1 MSKVISAD
9 GTPISYQRRGDGRPV
24 ILVGG
29 ALNDQQSSAPLA
41 AALAPH
47 LTAISYD
54 RRGRG
59 ASGDTPPYA
68 VEREIEDLAALIAE
82 AGGRAGV
89 CGFSSGSVLALDA
102 VAAGLPISGLGLFE
116 PPFRL
121 PDGPQLPP
129 DYQEH
134 VTRLVTGG
142 GLGEAVEYFMTR
154 AVGLSVEA
162 VAQMRRSPAWS
173 SLERL
178 APTLI
183 YDGWLLLDPALP
195 VARLA
200 TIAVPTLVLDSA
212 ASAPWLR
219 NSARATA
226 QALPDASHRS
236 LDGTFHQ
243 IPPEILAPVL
253 VELFTSLPQT

>member
-9 GTPISYQRRGDGRPV
+9 GTPISYERSGDGPPV
-24 ILVGG
+24 ILAGG
-29 ALNDQQSSAPLA
+29 ALNDQQSFAPLA

-47 LTAISYD
+47 LTVISYD

-59 ASGDTPPYA
+59 ASGDTPPYTI
-68 VEREIEDLAALIAE
+68 EREVEDLAALIAE
-82 AGGRAGV
+82 AGGQACV
-89 CGFSSGSVLALDA
+89 CGFSSGSVLALEA
-102 VAAGLPISGLGLFE
+102 AAAGLPIGKLGLFE

-129 DYQEH
+129 DYQEQ
-134 VTRLVTGG
+134 VTRLVRGG
-142 GLGEAVEYFMTR
+142 RPGEAVEYFMIK
-154 AVGLSVEA
+154 AVGLSAEA
-162 VAQMRRSPAWS
+162 VAQMRRSPAWPP
-173 SLERL
+173 LERL

-183 YDGWLLLDPALP
+183 YDGLLLLDPALP
-195 VARLA
+195 AGRLA
-200 TIAVPTLVLDSA
+200 TIKVPALVLDST

-226 QALPDASHRS
+226 AALPQASQRS

-243 IPPEILAPVL
+243 VPPEILAPVL
-253 VELFTSLPQT
+253 VDFFTS